1 MMSEDWQD
9 IANELSDG
17 IRALHTALEDYNKA
31 LDKADAFKKCLD
43 DKAEFEGEWQ
53 NAEGGVMAIEESIRD
68 LAQLTD
74 YIEEYLA

>member
-1 MMSEDWQD
+1 MSKDWQD

-31 LDKADAFKKCLD
+31 LDKAYDFKKCLD
-43 DKAEFEGEWQ
+43 DKAEFDGEWH
-53 NAEGGVMAIEESIRD
+53 NAEGAVMAIEGSIMD
-68 LAQLTD
+68 LAQLTN